1 MRIVRR
7 DSLIGTPWKNGG
19 GETREIACFPPGS
32 TLADF
37 EWRISTAI
45 VSQDGPFSE
54 FEGIDRR
61 LYLLEGNGLRLR
73 IGSRKRR
80 RLLAGDRIDFPG
92 ETPVHARLADG
103 PVVDFNI
110 MIRRDKHRAHVEEL
124 SICDSASIDLPWD
137 TVAIFLRE
145 GCLHLSS
152 PPHNYTAGPLDTL
165 IFEKGH
171 IERVEISGSAD
182 FILIGF
188 DRLEHPGAWKLE
200 ETQDLRMLKKLILG

>member
-1 MRIVRR
+1 MGNTSDNDRLAELRNNISDLVQRYA
-7 DSLIGTPWKNGG
+7 
-19 GETREIACFPPGS
+19 EIAFAVKAFVPG
-32 TLADF
+32 
-37 EWRISTAI
+37 
-45 VSQDGPFSE
+45 Q
-54 FEGIDRR
+54 
-61 LYLLEGNGLRLR
+61 
-73 IGSRKRR
+73 
-80 RLLAGDRIDFPG
+80 
-92 ETPVHARLADG
+92 TPVHARLADG

-200 ETQDLRMLKKLILG
+200 ETQDLRMLKKLILS